1 MFSWSCCN
9 RATYIVSVVAYFLN
23 GGALVVE
30 IEYKIKIMMRD
41 VHVGGGEDVVDN

>member
-1 MFSWSCCN
+1 M
-9 RATYIVSVVAYFLN
+9 ATYIVSVVARFLN
-23 GGALVVE
+23 GGALVVEIE